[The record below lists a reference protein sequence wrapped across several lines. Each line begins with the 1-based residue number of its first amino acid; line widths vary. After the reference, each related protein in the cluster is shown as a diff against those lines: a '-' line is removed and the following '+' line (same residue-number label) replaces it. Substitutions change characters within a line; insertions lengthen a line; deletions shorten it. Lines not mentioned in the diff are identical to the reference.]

1 MLGSLNMKN
10 ARLNSSET
18 AVDFKAKQ
26 EEFAAYIRDPEN
38 NPAPPDV
45 KEDRMKMY
53 RQLFFNNVDGFLAG
67 NFPVLRKL
75 LDDSS
80 WRSLV
85 QDFFSTHQCET
96 PHFSEIPEEFL
107 SFLEHERDKSNDFP
121 FILELAHYEWVEM
134 ALATTKDKSP
144 KPAIDL
150 DNLLNAKINLSNLA
164 WPLAYQYPVN
174 KISPDFIP
182 LTPPEQ
188 ATFLI
193 VYRNHEDEVN
203 FLEITPLT
211 YRLLEVIQTEGNGL
225 TQTCLAQIATE
236 SRHPNPDIIINSG
249 LQILKDLCQ
258 KEIIG
263 LAEE

>member
-107 SFLEHERDKSNDFP
+107 YYLEHERDKSNDFP

-211 YRLLEVIQTEGNGL
+211 YRLLEIIQTEGNGL

-236 SRHPNPDIIINSG
+236 SRHPNPDIIINGG

-258 KEIIG
+258 KKIIG